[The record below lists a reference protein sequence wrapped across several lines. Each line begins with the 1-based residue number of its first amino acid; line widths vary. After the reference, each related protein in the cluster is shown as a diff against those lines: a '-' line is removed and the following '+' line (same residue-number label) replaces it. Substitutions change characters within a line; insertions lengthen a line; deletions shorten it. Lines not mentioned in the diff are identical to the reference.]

1 MTKMRPEDGQGKPG
15 QSADRETP
23 TARERLVERTC
34 AWCGEPV
41 VYGGRGRPPRYCSAA
56 HRRRGWELRTAQ
68 ERAER
73 PVDDGGRDRAPV
85 REVVERTVVLQE
97 AVQAPPAPRP
107 AHRPAHRLSGQ
118 PYTLPEDAVEWVEAL
133 AALRRE
139 VTHPQIYPFR
149 EQVAR
154 ACERAAL
161 ALRAGVPEP
170 TQPELGD
177 S

>member
-15 QSADRETP
+15 RSTDRETP
-23 TARERLVERTC
+23 TTGERLVERTC
-34 AWCGEPV
+34 AWCGESV
-41 VYGGRGRPPRYCSAA
+41 AYSARGRPPRYCSAV

-85 REVVERTVVLQE
+85 REVVQRTVVLQE
-97 AVQAPPAPRP
+97 AAQARPAPRP
-107 AHRPAHRLSGQ
+107 AQRLSGQ

-133 AALRRE
+133 AALRRD
-139 VTHPQIYPFR
+139 VTNPRIYPFR

-154 ACERAAL
+154 ACERTAL

-170 TQPELGD
+170 GQPESGA

>member
-1 MTKMRPEDGQGKPG
+1 MTKMRPEGRQGKPG
-15 QSADRETP
+15 RSTGPETP
-23 TARERLVERTC
+23 TTSERLVERTC

-41 VYGGRGRPPRYCSAA
+41 AYSGRGRPPRYCTAA

-68 ERAER
+68 DRAER
-73 PVDDGGRDRAPV
+73 PVDDGGRNQAPV
-85 REVVERTVVLQE
+85 REVVQRTIVLQE
-97 AVQAPPAPRP
+97 AAQAPPAPRP
-107 AHRPAHRLSGQ
+107 AQRLSGQ

-133 AALRRE
+133 AALRRN

-161 ALRAGVPEP
+161 ALRASAPEP
-170 TQPELGD
+170 TQPEPDG

>member
-1 MTKMRPEDGQGKPG
+1 MRSEDGQGKPG
-15 QSADRETP
+15 RSTGRETS
-23 TARERLVERTC
+23 AVRERLVERTC

-41 VYGGRGRPPRYCSAA
+41 AYSGRGRPPRYCSAV
-56 HRRRGWELRTAQ
+56 HRRRGRELRTAQ

-85 REVVERTVVLQE
+85 REVVQRTVVLQE
-97 AVQAPPAPRP
+97 AAQAPPAPRP
-107 AHRPAHRLSGQ
+107 AQRLSGQ

-133 AALRRE
+133 AALRRS

-161 ALRAGVPEP
+161 ALRAGAPEP
-170 TQPELGD
+170 GQPEPDG

>member
-1 MTKMRPEDGQGKPG
+1 MDG
-15 QSADRETP
+15 
-23 TARERLVERTC
+23 
-34 AWCGEPV
+34 
-41 VYGGRGRPPRYCSAA
+41 
-56 HRRRGWELRTAQ
+56 
-68 ERAER
+68 
-73 PVDDGGRDRAPV
+73 GGRDRAPV
-85 REVVERTVVLQE
+85 REVVQRTIVLQE
-97 AVQAPPAPRP
+97 AAQAPPAPRP
-107 AHRPAHRLSGQ
+107 ALRLSGQ

-133 AALRRE
+133 AALRRN

-170 TQPELGD
+170 GQPEPDG

>member
-1 MTKMRPEDGQGKPG
+1 MRPEDGQEKPG

-23 TARERLVERTC
+23 TTRERLVERTC
-34 AWCGEPV
+34 AWCGKPV
-41 VYGGRGRPPRYCSAA
+41 AYSGRGRPPRYCTAA

-68 ERAER
+68 DRAER

-85 REVVERTVVLQE
+85 REVVQRTVLQE
-97 AVQAPPAPRP
+97 PALARPAPRP
-107 AHRPAHRLSGQ
+107 AQRLSGQ

-133 AALRRE
+133 AALRRDMDN
-139 VTHPQIYPFR
+139 PRIYPFR

-170 TQPELGD
+170 GQPESGAA